1 MDTLAEESHPKKVG
15 RQAAVVQSFLLSG
28 HDREPSIRRM
38 AAYYP
43 PHRFRLRLETESRL
57 EVLFRHQ
64 DLNES
69 CIFLSINAFL
79 KEES

>member
-1 MDTLAEESHPKKVG
+1 MNALAEESHPKKVG

-43 PHRFRLRLETESRL
+43 HRFRLRLETESRL

-69 CIFLSINAFL
+69 
-79 KEES
+79 